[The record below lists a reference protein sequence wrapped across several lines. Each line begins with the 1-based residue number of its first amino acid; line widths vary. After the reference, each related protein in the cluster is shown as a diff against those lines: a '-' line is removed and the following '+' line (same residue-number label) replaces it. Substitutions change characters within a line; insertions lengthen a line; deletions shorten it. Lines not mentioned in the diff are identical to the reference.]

1 MNKKTNPYEYWTN
14 EETLLT
20 YKWMTHDKAS
30 RRGWRARVSELL
42 SEDNGPAEVNQAI
55 HQLACEIRGCVEAEC
70 CNHVASLSDDLFSC
84 ALARVVWREVAKIII
99 SDKVPAAADFDWL
112 FPYGN
117 IVETPGVLKRIPRKD
132 RLAAVAEH
140 AHGNWGEIDGV
151 FWSEND
157 SALRTGEKLYSEY
170 RSTEGDEFLIITAGD
185 RSVTTVMLRE
195 EY

>member
-1 MNKKTNPYEYWTN
+1 M
-14 EETLLT
+14 
-20 YKWMTHDKAS
+20 
-30 RRGWRARVSELL
+30 RRGRVLPSRGQPA
-42 SEDNGPAEVNQAI
+42 DNP
-55 HQLACEIRGCVEAEC
+55 C
-70 CNHVASLSDDLFSC
+70 SC

-157 SALRTGEKLYSEY
+157 SALRTGRNCVPSIGLL
-170 RSTEGDEFLIITAGD
+170 TGDKFLIITAGD
-185 RSVTTVMLRE
+185 RKRYHGHASRRILIHNEAGRFVARSFFGEKTCQAFLAISCGK
-195 EY
+195 